1 MAQEASSLQS
11 FMSGL
16 LEEKSMTSIEIHS
29 DNARQLSASS
39 HGMGFLY
46 GNESSEGDRDHHES
60 QLSRCATL
68 VPMSPS
74 AQARKTKS
82 RWDSKVAE
90 KQLVTPKRSNSPA
103 RLTMLNMMDLP
114 SIEDFSLSPSSEAE
128 ERKNSYVTIAEL
140 FAEVLAILPGDLLMC
155 KSCKPEKIIVL

>member
-1 MAQEASSLQS
+1 
-11 FMSGL
+11 MSGL
-16 LEEKSMTSIEIHS
+16 LEEKSMTSIEINT
-29 DNARQLSASS
+29 DNARQLSSSS
-39 HGMGFLY
+39 HGMGNSSRFLY